1 MPQHTTITPR
11 KSLLATNPE
20 HSIAC
25 TMPSLPNFSN
35 TFLNFV
41 NFLGFGKG
49 GEMPSST
56 QNCTCYC
63 HQSPPC
69 PGGESQSVLTT
80 VGLVLACILTLAFII
95 IIIWKVWP
103 AADPNPTRARNTTP
117 HRVARR
123 TPVAWGPRRHP
134 RARNTAFSSRN
145 GIIQALLPLGTTTL
159 LLIQT
164 QRHAEGIVSH
174 FNDWS

>member
-20 HSIAC
+20 PSIAC

-63 HQSPPC
+63 HKSPPC

-117 HRVARR
+117 SPRGKTYPRGMGPTATPTGEEYGFLFEEWYYTSSSASRDNDSTPDSNPKTRR
-123 TPVAWGPRRHP
+123 
-134 RARNTAFSSRN
+134 RNC
-145 GIIQALLPLGTTTL
+145 
-159 LLIQT
+159 
-164 QRHAEGIVSH
+164 
-174 FNDWS
+174 